1 MTELKVKDKDHLV
14 RDTYSGAILNTD
26 ESAFNKS
33 RKIRMEAQR
42 QRDELRNAV
51 REINTIKSE
60 MHEMKS
66 MMKQILEKS
75 NADRS
80 VLASN
85 SFETFRTTFNSTA
98 SDVGDIA
105 NLLAATGTIASS
117 TDVVEAIVA
126 LNAVAFDATAN
137 ISFSGNNTFSGSST
151 FAGVTLSSGA
161 LTFADGTSQ
170 STSCNNTRVCDC
182 SRSCTWI
189 NNREKHKWQIILKIH
204 S

>member
-26 ESAFNKS
+26 ENEFNKS

-75 NADRS
+75 N
-80 VLASN
+80 
-85 SFETFRTTFNSTA
+85 
-98 SDVGDIA
+98 G
-105 NLLAATGTIASS
+105 
-117 TDVVEAIVA
+117 
-126 LNAVAFDATAN
+126 
-137 ISFSGNNTFSGSST
+137 
-151 FAGVTLSSGA
+151 
-161 LTFADGTSQ
+161 
-170 STSCNNTRVCDC
+170 
-182 SRSCTWI
+182 
-189 NNREKHKWQIILKIH
+189 
-204 S
+204 